1 MNRVDVLAVMKAD
14 ATAAADYRYQR
25 TREVTAEEY
34 MTRLSESAQART
46 AVAELIAAADEV
58 AANLIQDGATSKA
71 NRNRLVA
78 ALVAAREAQP

>member
-1 MNRVDVLAVMKAD
+1 
-14 ATAAADYRYQR
+14 
-25 TREVTAEEY
+25 